1 MDIAVLWN
9 EVFIRPILNVL
20 VLLYK
25 AFSGIGLPGS
35 LGLAIIALTILIR
48 FLLYPFTQAQMK
60 SMQKMQVLKP
70 HMDKIK
76 EKHKGDAKKQQVE
89 MARLYKEHNIN
100 PAAGCLPLLIQM
112 PIFIAL
118 YNVLQQVVS
127 IGDIGKVM
135 DDINQKV
142 YFSQLKLTVPWDPY
156 FLVVNLGTTP
166 GNWQKDGAFLL
177 IIPVITGVL
186 QFLQTKTMN
195 IAPPK
200 LKQEIVKKNDQKKED
215 DFQNIM
221 QKQMLYFFPAIIAF
235 FSYGF
240 PVGLSLYWNVFSL
253 FGKIQQVFINKQKNN
268 K

>member
-1 MDIAVLWN
+1 MDIAALWN

-20 VLLYK
+20 VLLYR

-35 LGLAIIALTILIR
+35 LGLAIITLTILIR
-48 FLLYPFTQAQMK
+48 FLLYPFTKAQMK
-60 SMQKMQVLKP
+60 SAQKMQFLKP
-70 HMDKIK
+70 HMDNIK
-76 EKHKGDAKKQQVE
+76 EKHKGDAKKQQEE
-89 MARLYKEHNIN
+89 MARLYKEHGIN

-118 YNVLQQVVS
+118 YNVLQQAVS
-127 IGDIGKVM
+127 IGDMSKVM
-135 DDINQKV
+135 DEINQKI
-142 YFSQLKLTVPWDPY
+142 YASGLKLTAPWDPY
-156 FLVVNLGTTP
+156 FLGVNLGTTP
-166 GNWQKDGAFLL
+166 GHWQTDGAFLL
-177 IIPVITGVL
+177 TIPIITGAL

-195 IAPPK
+195 LTPP
-200 LKQEIVKKNDQKKED
+200 KQEIVKKNDQKKND

-221 QKQMLYFFPAIIAF
+221 QKQMLYFFPVMIAF

-253 FGKIQQVFINKQKNN
+253 FGIIQQTFINKQN